1 MTIIINYSRDWL
13 GIRKKIRLVL
23 VLINIII
30 HYVVKFFNLFIFSLL
45 FHTIFLFLT
54 KLGLFG
60 QKLKKKII
68 QILTY
73 NPISLYVLY
82 FFVILLIIFY
92 INYNVI
98 YCDSDNITFTTVIQ
112 NLEITLSGGV
122 LNDVFRTLG
131 NVGVFT
137 AGARISAAIVSKQK
151 MGTLPKVG
159 IIGSTAAGFT
169 MVFQIINTQ
178 FTGNSSLIPSS
189 ITVNLSQVK
198 PTIPNTSPEAWNNL
212 ISSFFG
218 GIKIEGKIPLLNN
231 TIRGNPEQ
239 ISKVIEQLDLMNP
252 NWRDLFINSPLE
264 LGDHSNSLVSF
275 LFTSLSNS
283 LYLHY
288 INLYL
293 IIMLIIIFTC
303 KYIIDRN
310 INLLPIKKIF
320 GGKYL
325 YLGLTKYLS
334 FWRNSVNFWLY
345 YIMFSLLI
353 FNLASCYS
361 IYQAITALNSIN

>member
-1 MTIIINYSRDWL
+1 
-13 GIRKKIRLVL
+13 
-23 VLINIII
+23 
-30 HYVVKFFNLFIFSLL
+30 VKLFNLFIFSVL
-45 FHTIFLFLT
+45 FHTIFLILT

-60 QKLKKKII
+60 QNFRKKII
-68 QILTY
+68 KILKY

-82 FFVILLIIFY
+82 FFVILLIIFF

-98 YCDSDNITFTTVIQ
+98 YCDSNNITFTTVIQ

-137 AGARISAAIVSKQK
+137 AGARISAAIISKHK

-178 FTGNSSLIPSS
+178 FTGNSSSIPSS

-212 ISSFFG
+212 ITSFFG
-218 GIKIEGKIPLLNN
+218 GAERIKIDGKIPLLNN

-252 NWRDLFINSPLE
+252 NWRDTFINAPLE

-320 GGKYL
+320 LGKYL